1 MGPSSSKGNVAEI
14 RTVGLKEFLCQREDN
29 PDYVSGNDWQ
39 FCVLH
44 LALLYVH
51 IAYVEYT
58 VKRNL
63 CLVLGTWFGHKKG
76 HCFCK

>member
-1 MGPSSSKGNVAEI
+1 MGPSSSEGNVAEI

-39 FCVLH
+39 FCVL
-44 LALLYVH
+44 LLVLLYVH
-51 IAYVEYT
+51 IAYVKYT

-76 HCFCK
+76 HCFWK